1 MKVTKANTVK
11 KTELFYS
18 LLHASY
24 WAGNV
29 TALSFALVYLKICG
43 VSNTAAGYIFAMYN
57 IVGFL
62 LSNFI
67 SYILDRSKHVSVHAV
82 LTLLLSIEGTMLVF
96 LLFQRMSVQLT
107 AGVYLVYMTS
117 CLPALTLITQL
128 YTDAKHS
135 GMDISFANARW
146 KGSLS
151 FAVTSVLLGWLTK
164 KQGYRVIPIVGLA
177 LVLMQLCFVLCFFL
191 QTKAYY
197 RGYSTNGNSEMMNS
211 SNKDING
218 RSFSSLCRQFPRFAV
233 LILGIGLVLAAHK
246 TLNNFLYN
254 AVINLG
260 GSTQIFGLLTFLSSA
275 VEIMAMFMFQKCR
288 RIKLSSLLIISLV
301 CFPLK
306 LLFVALAS
314 NIVLLFLA
322 CSLQML
328 SFGLYTPTIVDYV
341 NNIIPFEDSAKAQGL
356 IITMP
361 ALASFV
367 LNGMIGHLFDMLS
380 TSATIIVLSAISA
393 CGVGLCIVGID
404 RTV

>member
-1 MKVTKANTVK
+1 MKVTKANAVK

-29 TALSFALVYLKICG
+29 TALSFALVYLKTCG
-43 VSNTAAGYIFAMYN
+43 VSNTAAGYIFAIYN
-57 IVGFL
+57 IAGFL

-67 SYILDRSKHVSVHAV
+67 SYILDRSKHVSAHAV
-82 LTLLLSIEGTMLVF
+82 LKLLLSIEATMLVL
-96 LLFQRMSVQLT
+96 LLFQRMSAQLT
-107 AGVYLVYMTS
+107 AVVYLVYMTN

-151 FAVTSVLLGWLTK
+151 FAVTSVLIGWLTK
-164 KQGYRVIPIVGLA
+164 KQGYAVIPLVGLA
-177 LVLMQLCFVLCFFL
+177 LVLMQLCFAFCFFQ
-191 QTKAYY
+191 QTKACYH
-197 RGYSTNGNSEMMNS
+197 GHSTIGNSEMISS
-211 SNKDING
+211 SNKNNKG
-218 RSFSSLCRQFPRFAV
+218 RSFGLLCKQFPRFAV
-233 LILGIGLVLAAHK
+233 LVLGIGLVLSAHK
-246 TLNNFLYN
+246 TLNNFMYN
-254 AVINLG
+254 AVISLG

-275 VEIMAMFMFQKCR
+275 VEIAAMFMFQKCR

-306 LLFVALAS
+306 ILFVALAS
-314 NIVLLFLA
+314 NIVFLFLA

-328 SFGLYTPTIVDYV
+328 SFGLYTPTIVEYV
-341 NNIIPFEDSAKAQGL
+341 NNIIPFEDSTKAQGL

-367 LNGMIGHLFDMLS
+367 LNGITGHLFDMLPAS
-380 TSATIIVLSAISA
+380 TTIVVLSVISA
-393 CGVGLCIVGID
+393 CGVGLCVVGID
-404 RTV
+404 RKV